1 MIQFSH
7 VYDICRIQN
16 SEQELRST
24 IEYENSDN
32 TIEIRLTV
40 EIAVTIAYNIHYQHY
55 TRQRILIRAK
65 HLDHDKFSFHQGPH
79 GKAF

>member
-40 EIAVTIAYNIHYQHY
+40 EIAVTIAHYIHYQNY

-65 HLDHDKFSFHQGPH
+65 NLVFTPS
-79 GKAF
+79 